1 MKKILSVF
9 LIITILFIG
18 SLAAHAEYINYTV
31 TASALNIRQ
40 QPNASCA
47 ILGVV
52 RKGTTLQG
60 EESSNGWTQIL
71 WNGHNAYVY
80 SKYITTQLGATT
92 TTQTEPAKTT
102 PINYTQADLDLLARV
117 IHCEAGSSWLTDEH
131 QLAVGSVVLNRVAD
145 SRFPNTI
152 SGVVY
157 QRGQYACVPNG
168 MINRTPSERAI
179 KNAKYLLE
187 NGVTI
192 PTNVVWQAQFKQGK
206 GVWKYIQGHYFC
218 Y

>member
-1 MKKILSVF
+1 MKK
-9 LIITILFIG
+9 IITILLIITTFFLG
-18 SLAAHAEYINYTV
+18 SLAGYADYVIYAV
-31 TASALNIRQ
+31 TASALNVRQ
-40 QPNASCA
+40 QPNTNCV
-47 ILGVV
+47 ILGTVPN
-52 RKGTTLQG
+52 GTKLEGGQ
-60 EESSNGWTQIL
+60 SSNGWTPIL
-71 WNGHNAYVY
+71 WNGQTAYVC
-80 SKYITTQLGATT
+80 SKYIVARQ
-92 TTQTEPAKTT
+92 EPVQNKY
-102 PINYTQADLDLLARV
+102 PDYRSKYTQAELDLLARL
-117 IHCEAGSSWLTDEH
+117 IHSEAGSSWLTDEH

-192 PTNVVWQAQFKQGK
+192 PTNVVWQSQIKQGN